1 MKSIYNKNKAKKFFF
16 IIILL
21 MIFFLILLI
30 NNNKYSNKLYKKK
43 RVGIVGLAHS
53 NNIGNNLVKFSIYTK
68 LKEFGFNSEIIG
80 FPLKNSNLY
89 FLKKYVQLKSLIA
102 NYSELNEKNY
112 DYLIVNSDQ
121 TWNGNCINRILNY
134 GFLKFAK
141 NWKTKRFVY
150 GASLG
155 HDYWRFDK
163 IFDKKA
169 KLLLKDFSGISVREK
184 NAVKLVQDH
193 LGIKP
198 EYVLDPTM
206 LIDKNY
212 YLDLIKDFK
221 LKFNYKN
228 KYLCVY
234 KLDKNSK
241 LEKFIKRISEE
252 FNYKIYQNNFHNKNY
267 IENFIF
273 SINISEAVITD
284 SFHGTIFSIIFN
296 KSFITFINSHR
307 GRGRFTSLIETF
319 HLEDRIID
327 SNKNFNIDINLI
339 KRPLNLNQTLIS
351 SLRNNSI
358 NFLKKN
364 LEII

>member
-1 MKSIYNKNKAKKFFF
+1 MKGIYNKNKAKKFFF

-169 KLLLKDFSGISVREK
+169 KLLLKFM
-184 NAVKLVQDH
+184 KLFFMIFH
-193 LGIKP
+193 KKSLSK
-198 EYVLDPTM
+198 
-206 LIDKNY
+206 
-212 YLDLIKDFK
+212 
-221 LKFNYKN
+221 KF
-228 KYLCVY
+228 
-234 KLDKNSK
+234 
-241 LEKFIKRISEE
+241 
-252 FNYKIYQNNFHNKNY
+252 FN
-267 IENFIF
+267 
-273 SINISEAVITD
+273 
-284 SFHGTIFSIIFN
+284 
-296 KSFITFINSHR
+296 
-307 GRGRFTSLIETF
+307 
-319 HLEDRIID
+319 
-327 SNKNFNIDINLI
+327 
-339 KRPLNLNQTLIS
+339 
-351 SLRNNSI
+351 
-358 NFLKKN
+358 
-364 LEII
+364 